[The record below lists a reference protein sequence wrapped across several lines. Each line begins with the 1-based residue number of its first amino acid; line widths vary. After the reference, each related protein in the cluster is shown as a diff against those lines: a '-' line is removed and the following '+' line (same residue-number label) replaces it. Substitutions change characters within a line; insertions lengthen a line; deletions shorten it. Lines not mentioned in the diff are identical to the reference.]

1 MSRMP
6 QTPYTKL
13 STEVK
18 ATIVAKLKKKFVDAA
33 TGKSPVRKVEYSR
46 KDIPRALSL
55 ADKNEPLIVTAY
67 GKDGKPVGRLRVYE
81 QRQRLLFSASV

>member
-1 MSRMP
+1 MAP
-6 QTPYTKL
+6 APLKPYTKL
-13 STEVK
+13 SSEIK
-18 ATIVAKLKKKFVDAA
+18 ATILAKFKKSFADPA
-33 TGKSPVRKVEYSR
+33 GKSPVKKLEYSR

-81 QRQRLLFSASV
+81 QRQRVLFSANI